1 VVIALACTLP
11 PPPENVIDALDYAV
25 DVTVALG
32 GCVAEVG
39 FSLLELGLAVFT
51 ALISMVLSL
60 GSLLLLIAL
69 LKGLAIAITNPLELP
84 LYVFRLLELSI
95 RFVDFVISLVYRLVH
110 LILELI
116 PF

>member
-1 VVIALACTLP
+1 MVIALACTLP
-11 PPPENVIDALDYAV
+11 PPPEDVIDALDYAI
-25 DVTVALG
+25 DVTVAIG
-32 GCVAEVG
+32 SCVADVG
-39 FSLLELGLAVFT
+39 FSLLELGLAIFT
-51 ALISMVLSL
+51 VLVSMVLSL

-69 LKGLAIAITNPLELP
+69 LKGLAIAVTNPLELP

-95 RFVDFVISLVYRLVH
+95 RFIDFVISLVYRLVH